1 MKQVLLATSCS
12 LVLLAGVVGAQAQSA
27 DKGPV
32 VQNSQAMA
40 AADQDAKPMN
50 VRQQIQDQ
58 MTKAGYTDVT
68 VMPSSF
74 YVHAKDKKG
83 DPVAMVIGPDTFTE
97 VTELPMAKATSGTTT
112 GTPPVSTTEPAAK
125 P

>member
-12 LVLLAGVVGAQAQSA
+12 LVILASVVGAQAQSA

-40 AADQDAKPMN
+40 AADQSTKPMN
-50 VRQQIQDQ
+50 IRQQIQDQ

-68 VMPSSF
+68 VTPSSF
-74 YVHAKDKKG
+74 YIHAKNKQG
-83 DPVAMVIGPDTFTE
+83 DPVAMVIGPDSLTE
-97 VTELPMAKATSGTTT
+97 VTEMPAPKMTSGSAT
-112 GTPPVSTTEPAAK
+112 GTPPASTTAPAAK